1 MPEIIDIHSHV
12 SLYDTYHPD
21 YMLGM
26 VNYEKANIT
35 AERFLKI
42 AQMLLNDKQGDKHV
56 KAMDKAGISKSVL
69 LIIDSEVGLGN
80 MKFSIEEI
88 YKIYKNI
95 LDKHSDRVIVFAG
108 IDPRRGADGF
118 SLFKKGIE
126 EYNFRGLKLYPSFG
140 FSMSHEY
147 LNLYY
152 AYCEKNNLP
161 ILFHTGP
168 SIIPNVYF
176 DISGFQSLEEE
187 KRGPAIERI
196 FDERFVDKILF
207 GSDWPLFHNFS
218 STILKDIDYIKNI
231 YENSPYASA
240 NNGEALNKIFYETAA
255 KILSL

>member
-1 MPEIIDIHSHV
+1 
-12 SLYDTYHPD
+12 
-21 YMLGM
+21 
-26 VNYEKANIT
+26 
-35 AERFLKI
+35 
-42 AQMLLNDKQGDKHV
+42 
-56 KAMDKAGISKSVL
+56 
-69 LIIDSEVGLGN
+69 
-80 MKFSIEEI
+80 
-88 YKIYKNI
+88 
-95 LDKHSDRVIVFAG
+95 
-108 IDPRRGADGF
+108 
-118 SLFKKGIE
+118 
-126 EYNFRGLKLYPSFG
+126 
-140 FSMSHEY
+140 MSHEY

-168 SIIPNVYF
+168 SIDRLDKEIADPRNIVTIAKNFPGCNFILAHAGFKLHDPDIQALLKIPNVYF